1 MFGTYPQYNQYPL
14 QQQYPSYPQYPQYP
28 PVMTPA
34 ANRLAQME
42 QGMNGTISQIQKQ
55 AQCYFVKSNDELG
68 SMKPQPGVVYIGL
81 NEPKDE
87 IYLRQ
92 LNNDGNIVLKTYVLE
107 SDKQE
112 PSELSVIMQKVDE
125 ITKMLKDNKDE
136 RNDTN
141 DDATADVRVSHE
153 QPRHVSV

>member
-1 MFGTYPQYNQYPL
+1 MELFMFGT
-14 QQQYPSYPQYPQYP
+14 YPSYPQYPPQYNQYPQYP
-28 PVMTPA
+28 PFMTPA

-92 LNNDGNIVLKTYVLE
+92 LNNDGNIVFKTYVLD

-136 RNDTN
+136 RDDTN
-141 DDATADVRVSHE
+141 DDATVDVRVSHE